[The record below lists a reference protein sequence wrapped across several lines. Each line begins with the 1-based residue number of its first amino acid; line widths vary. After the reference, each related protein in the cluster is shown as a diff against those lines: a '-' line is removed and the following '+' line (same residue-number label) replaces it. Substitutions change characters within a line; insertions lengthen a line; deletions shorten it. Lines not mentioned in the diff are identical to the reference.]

1 MAANGK
7 RASNIYQGSLSTR
20 PYSSSGN
27 DGPRP
32 GAAFREH
39 NIHMENIGKLMEIEN
54 QKNPWPAWPVPI
66 SMLTP
71 IFWLAWPVEAGSFI
85 QRRFEHLK
93 VKVDV
98 SSVCLLFSF

>member
-7 RASNIYQGSLSTR
+7 RASNIYQGSPSTR

-39 NIHMENIGKLMEIEN
+39 NIHMENIGKLME
-54 QKNPWPAWPVPI
+54 PMAGMAGAHFDVDAD
-66 SMLTP
+66 L
-71 IFWLAWPVEAGSFI
+71 LA
-85 QRRFEHLK
+85 
-93 VKVDV
+93 
-98 SSVCLLFSF
+98 CLAS